1 MARPTTCTP
10 EITAAVCDA
19 LKAGGYA
26 VDAAVAAGVSE
37 TTFYEWMKRGKRGEA
52 PFAEFAESVKGAKRI
67 RTHTLCVAIS
77 SDPSWQSRA
86 WMLERTDPKRFGRND
101 RVKLDAKVEGSTTVM
116 PLPSMVAATERILAA
131 LKEQAA
137 EDADE

>member
-1 MARPTTCTP
+1 
-10 EITAAVCDA
+10 VQ
-19 LKAGGYA
+19 
-26 VDAAVAAGVSE
+26 
-37 TTFYEWMKRGKRGEA
+37 
-52 PFAEFAESVKGAKRI
+52 
-67 RTHTLCVAIS
+67 TLCEAIAAE
-77 SDPSWQSRA
+77 PAWQARA
-86 WMLERTDPKRFGRND
+86 WLLERTDPKRFGRND